1 MRDRQV
7 RDRLLRDGFV
17 VLAIVF
23 VLLRLFAIPP
33 WDQSVDAY
41 AYWSTRDG
49 VFYGGPI
56 GVGPVG
62 IDAAGHIGAY
72 LYSPAFAQLLAP
84 FVQLPWPV
92 FAAGWTAL
100 NLAVLWW
107 LVGRA
112 ALPIVLLPPV
122 GFEIVSGNV
131 HLLYAAA
138 IVAGFRFGGTW
149 ALMLLTKITP
159 AIGLLWFVVRREW
172 RPLAVALGFT
182 AAIAAASYVL
192 DPGAWR
198 SWIDLV
204 VHDAS
209 APLVTTGWYLPVPLV
224 ARLVAAAL
232 VVTWGAWTDRAWT
245 IPIAVTLALPILWV
259 NGLSILVACVPLAR
273 ERVRGSRWGR
283 RGDVGLVRFAPRSSA
298 PGPIDG

>member
-1 MRDRQV
+1 V

-23 VLLRLFAIPP
+23 VVLRLLAIEP
-33 WDQSVDAY
+33 WDDSVDAY

-56 GVGPVG
+56 GSVGV
-62 IDAAGHIGAY
+62 DASGHIGAY

-107 LVGRA
+107 LVGRW

-138 IVAGFRFGGTW
+138 IVAGFRFGGAW
-149 ALMLLTKITP
+149 ALMILTKVTP
-159 AIGLLWFVVRREW
+159 AIGMLWFAVRREW

-192 DPGAWR
+192 DPGSWR
-198 SWIDLV
+198 TWIDLIIR
-204 VHDAS
+204 DAN

-224 ARLVAAAL
+224 VRLVVAAL
-232 VVTWGAWTDRAWT
+232 VVAWGALTNRAWT
-245 IPIAVTLALPILWV
+245 IPIAVTLALPILWL

-273 ERVRGSRWGR
+273 ERFGVDRRDGR
-283 RGDVGLVRFAPRSSA
+283 IVAARFWAQSD
-298 PGPIDG
+298 PGPAAVRTTDG